1 MARRERRATA
11 ADGSERE
18 RARRGRLRAGA
29 VVLAAI
35 AALLAVE
42 ALVGDRGLL
51 AMRRAEQDRRMQE
64 ATLNHI
70 RLENERLR
78 EDIRRIKDD
87 PARLEELARQLG
99 LIRPGETLFVVK
111 DVPKTK

>member
-1 MARRERRATA
+1 MKA
-11 ADGSERE
+11 ADGNERE

-35 AALLAVE
+35 AALLVVE

-51 AMRRAEQDRRMQE
+51 AMRRAEQERRAQE
-64 ATLNHI
+64 ATLNLI
-70 RLENERLR
+70 RVENERLR

-99 LIRPGETLFVVK
+99 LVRPGETLFVVK
-111 DVPKTK
+111 DVPKGK